1 MKKAST
7 LKVAAKLRDLTSYC
21 AVRENDTRWSS
32 TFAMVKR
39 FLNIEKELSLVVELL
54 SLLPNHLEIAY
65 LRNAFE
71 TLKKFDSVTVMLQ
84 RKDMSF
90 VESREIFDLFL
101 NDFPDFANYISDSA
115 LIVTNELF
123 EKAVMRLARGL
134 PLSEEQEEALAPLL
148 KEETHSAVEPTASDA
163 AVASDGA
170 VGGLSYSEE
179 LQQKLKRQKVEQLE
193 QDKQKVYV
201 DLTILPGTSVNCER
215 LFSAAKF
222 ILSDTRKRTSPKL
235 FEALLL
241 LKINKRYWNSISV
254 SKAMKRSGDN
264 GDNGDNAALSEEDR
278 LDIQHDC
285 QN

>member
-32 TFAMVKR
+32 TFQMVRR

-65 LRNAFE
+65 LREAFE
-71 TLKKFDSVTVMLQ
+71 SLKKFDSITVMLQ
-84 RKDMSF
+84 REGMSF

-101 NDFPDFANYISDSA
+101 NDYPNFGHYISDDA
-115 LIVTNELF
+115 LIFENELF
-123 EKAVMRLARGL
+123 EKAVMTIARSL
-134 PLSEEQEEALAPLL
+134 PLSDEQEALVVPLL
-148 KEETHSAVEPTASDA
+148 KEACPAVEESVLDTQGSNDL
-163 AVASDGA
+163 DDHQHI
-170 VGGLSYSEE
+170 SYSEE
-179 LQQKLKRQKVEQLE
+179 LQRKLKRQRIEQLQAE
-193 QDKQKVYV
+193 KAKVYI
-201 DLTILPGTSVNCER
+201 DLNVLPGTSVNCER

-241 LKINKRYWNSISV
+241 LKVNRNKWNSVAVGKAMGRTVDGNVV
-254 SKAMKRSGDN
+254 SK
-264 GDNGDNAALSEEDR
+264 EEK
-278 LDIQHDC
+278 LDMQNDC
-285 QN
+285 LV

>member
-32 TFAMVKR
+32 TFSMVQR
-39 FLNIEKELSLVVELL
+39 FLNIEKELSMVVELL

-101 NDFPDFANYISDSA
+101 TDFPDFANYISDNA
-115 LIVTNELF
+115 LIVKNELF
-123 EKAVMRLARGL
+123 EKAVMRLARGFSI
-134 PLSEEQEEALAPLL
+134 SEEQEDALAPLL
-148 KEETHSAVEPTASDA
+148 KEETHSAVEPTAA
-163 AVASDGA
+163 NVASGDA
-170 VGGLSYSEE
+170 EVVRLSYSEE
-179 LQQKLKRQKVEQLE
+179 LQQKLKRQKVEQME
-193 QDKQKVYV
+193 QEKPKVYM
-201 DLTILPGTSVNCER
+201 DLTLLPGTSVNCER

-241 LKINKRYWNSISV
+241 LKVNKLYWNSISV
-254 SKAMKRSGDN
+254 SKGMRSSAGVDN
-264 GDNGDNAALSEEDR
+264 DDLSDEDW
-278 LDIQHDC
+278 LDIERDC
-285 QN
+285 DS